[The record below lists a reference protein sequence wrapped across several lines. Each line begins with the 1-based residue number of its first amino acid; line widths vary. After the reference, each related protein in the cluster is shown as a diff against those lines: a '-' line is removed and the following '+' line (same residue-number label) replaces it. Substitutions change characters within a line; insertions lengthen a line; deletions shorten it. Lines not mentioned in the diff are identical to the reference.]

1 MTYNVTFGDSIELN
15 CTINYAPDLKDV
27 TWLRSTIPH
36 VAVDM
41 GDATKYSGSSI
52 VSPHLAIQN
61 VVLAD
66 NGFYYCKANNDYQ
79 EIVCSPITLSVFA
92 GK

>member
-1 MTYNVTFGDSIELN
+1 MIYNVIFGDSIELN
-15 CTINYAPDLKDV
+15 CTISYAPDLKDV
-27 TWLRSTIPH
+27 TWLRSTNPYI
-36 VAVDM
+36 VVDM

-52 VSPHLAIQN
+52 VSPHLTIQN

-66 NGFYYCKANNDYQ
+66 NGFYYCKAKNAYQ
-79 EIVCSPITLSVFA
+79 EIVSSPITLSVFA